1 MDGNKLTS
9 HVADDSISYSLDSL
23 SFSGLVCIQ
32 DHQPK
37 LPSPNR
43 AKHYQVSKHDSEF
56 EFTSTKANLN
66 SAVNPIKITPAD
78 QLISN
83 GRLQPQALVIQTNQ
97 SLIRNLPSSSSSLL
111 ATHSSSKMSCSK
123 TGSNMKYHEQLNEAS
138 KHANK
143 KSTVTRTGFGQKM
156 KSFLSPCRE
165 CQTIKQG
172 AVKAQTVPGEN
183 LKIY

>member
-43 AKHYQVSKHDSEF
+43 AKHYQ
-56 EFTSTKANLN
+56 
-66 SAVNPIKITPAD
+66 ITPAD

-83 GRLQPQALVIQTNQ
+83 GRLQPQALAIQTNQ
-97 SLIRNLPSSSSSLL
+97 SLLTNLPSSSSSLL
-111 ATHSSSKMSCSK
+111 ATRSSSKMPSGRTDSK
-123 TGSNMKYHEQLNEAS
+123 MKYHEQLNKAS
-138 KHANK
+138 KHTNK